1 MGDDT
6 ISGDGQ
12 GWVDMSNP
20 ATFKKSS
27 VVTAT
32 IFTLFTAI
40 TKVAAFARHQKKW
53 RGIRP
58 RHLFYGFLVVVLN
71 RVNVGAIT
79 TMLVLHVSV
88 IGHHNLRH

>member
-1 MGDDT
+1 M
-6 ISGDGQ
+6 
-12 GWVDMSNP
+12 MSNH
-20 ATFKKSS
+20 TDMQDIM
-27 VVTAT
+27 VTAT